1 MARPN
6 DPTQASRRRP
16 NGSAEPQR
24 VAIAFDGEPR
34 PDKAVS
40 DLVIVDPA
48 SLRDAL
54 VNAGIAASTVFA
66 SPAPEGGPD
75 ALTVIA
81 DGPDMAMDWWRRA
94 RRLVPVTG
102 RWPVVTQVDLA
113 GDELPPNGI
122 ISGGLDVGGV
132 ARHVSDTVL
141 RRPYYDA
148 MRPRAEVLHA
158 AEGLDLDDALA
169 ARADARRDGWIR
181 EEPQRWAE
189 FAAEETLARFGTRPR
204 GMEVTVLMEQAL
216 RAHDP
221 ELTAERALF
230 DWEHCHVPIDD
241 LSRSFPLPS
250 VPFHWYEGW
259 PMLLLFLPTPHG
271 WEAPAHLCWFGAET
285 DTDLHVRAM
294 RSWHD
299 RYGAELRIMRGTDM
313 VLDVAMG
320 PLDHEEAWA
329 LAGAHRCFGTD
340 TMIAARLPLR
350 HYAWHLL
357 HRPQSWYL
365 YARP

>member
-1 MARPN
+1 M
-6 DPTQASRRRP
+6 
-16 NGSAEPQR
+16 
-24 VAIAFDGEPR
+24 
-34 PDKAVS
+34 
-40 DLVIVDPA
+40 IVDPA

-54 VNAGIAASTVFA
+54 VNADIAVSTVFA

-75 ALTVIA
+75 VLAVLV
-81 DGPDMAMDWWRRA
+81 DGSPDTAMLWWRRA
-94 RRLVPVTG
+94 RRLVAVTG

-113 GDELPPNGI
+113 RDEL
-122 ISGGLDVGGV
+122 
-132 ARHVSDTVL
+132 DTVL
-141 RRPYYDA
+141 RRPYHDA

-158 AEGLDLDDALA
+158 AEGLDLDAALA
-169 ARADARRDGWIR
+169 VRADALRDEWIR

-204 GMEVTVLMEQAL
+204 GIELTVLIERAL
-216 RAHDP
+216 REHDP

-230 DWEHCHVPIDD
+230 DWEHCNIPSDD

-250 VPFHWYEGW
+250 VPFQWYEGW
-259 PMLLLFLPTPHG
+259 PMLLLFLPTPNG

-313 VLDVAMG
+313 VMDVAMG

>member
-1 MARPN
+1 
-6 DPTQASRRRP
+6 
-16 NGSAEPQR
+16 
-24 VAIAFDGEPR
+24 
-34 PDKAVS
+34 
-40 DLVIVDPA
+40 VIVDPA
-48 SLRDAL
+48 SLRDVL
-54 VNAGIAASTVFA
+54 VNAGIPASTVFA
-66 SPAPEGGPD
+66 APAPEGGPD
-75 ALTVIA
+75 VLAVLV
-81 DGPDMAMDWWRRA
+81 DGSPDTAMDWWRRA
-94 RRLVPVTG
+94 RRLVGATG
-102 RWPVVTQVDLA
+102 RWPVVTQVDLDVDLDLHDDDEDLDLDL
-113 GDELPPNGI
+113 DELAFDQGAHDDAVHRDLAHSEP
-122 ISGGLDVGGV
+122 DTRGV
-132 ARHVSDTVL
+132 AHRVSATVL

-148 MRPRAEVLHA
+148 MRPRAEVLEA
-158 AEGLDLDDALA
+158 AERLDLDAALA
-169 ARADARRDGWIR
+169 ARADALRDEWIR

-204 GMEVTVLMEQAL
+204 GMEVTLLMEGAL
-216 RAHDP
+216 RAHDA
-221 ELTAERALF
+221 ELAAERALF
-230 DWEHCHVPIDD
+230 EWEHCHVPVDD
-241 LSRSFPLPS
+241 LSRSFPLPA

-259 PMLLLFLPTPHG
+259 PMLLLFLPTASG

-294 RSWHD
+294 RSWND

-320 PLDHEEAWA
+320 PLDDEEAWA